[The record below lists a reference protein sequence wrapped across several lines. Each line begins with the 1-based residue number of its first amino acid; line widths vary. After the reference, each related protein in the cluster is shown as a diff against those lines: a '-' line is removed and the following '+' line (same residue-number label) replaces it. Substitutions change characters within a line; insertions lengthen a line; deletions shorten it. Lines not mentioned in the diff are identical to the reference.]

1 MTTAGGAAGEQVSIP
16 IWLEMLAVVVASV
29 SGVLTAREHKL
40 DFIGAIG
47 LAVACGLGGG
57 IIRDVILQ
65 KGAVYILDQPLAL
78 PMSVATAAIAFVFPV
93 IFEKPDRLIAILDIF
108 SVGLY
113 AAVGADKSMV
123 YELSPMVCVMM
134 GFFTAVGGGMLR
146 DVFLGQTPGIFQR
159 GKTALTVGGR
169 DYSVT
174 DVNYYFTYY
183 MNQAYSTSGGAFDP
197 SKDLRT
203 QYTDEEQTKSY
214 FDQFLDSTIEQLKK
228 ISALETAASEAGY
241 TLSDDDKAYVDEA
254 ISSTK
259 KAAESYGYAY
269 DGYLKAMYGKYMTPS
284 AFKTCVERE
293 ALVNGYQS
301 AYADSLGITD
311 EDIQAYY
318 EENASTLDTYDYRY
332 IYLSGKAA
340 STTDEDGNTVEPT
353 EEETKAA
360 MEAAK
365 AKADAFVAAVNSS
378 DDKETAFAE
387 LAPDYV
393 SEDDKED
400 YEADPDASLHPG
412 TVGSSLSYQSFG
424 KWLMD
429 DSRANGDVGVVESS
443 SGYYAVMLLNRYRDE
458 TATADIRHILIKAE
472 VADADDP
479 ATEDV
484 DESKVP
490 TQEALD
496 AAKAEAEDIL
506 AQWEAGDKTA
516 ESFGALA
523 EEYSDD
529 PASNTNGGLYEQ
541 VAPGV
546 MFEGFNDWIFA
557 DGRAIG
563 DTGLVENPQD
573 GQQGWHIIY
582 LEGWDEP
589 VWKLTGKNALT
600 NEKLNT
606 WLEGLTEN
614 MEATQGAGVKYLGE

>member
-1 MTTAGGAAGEQVSIP
+1 MSASREKKSRQSDPTQGLTQKERKELQEQQAAKRK
-16 IWLEMLAVVVASV
+16 AVVYTVIGVIVA
-29 SGVLTAREHKL
+29 VL
-40 DFIGAIG
+40 
-47 LAVACGLGGG
+47 VA
-57 IIRDVILQ
+57 
-65 KGAVYILDQPLAL
+65 AL
-78 PMSVATAAIAFVFPV
+78 
-93 IFEKPDRLIAILDIF
+93 LIWH
-108 SVGLY
+108 S
-113 AAVGADKSMV
+113 
-123 YELSPMVCVMM
+123 
-134 GFFTAVGGGMLR
+134 
-146 DVFLGQTPGIFQR
+146 GIFQR

-400 YEADPDASLHPG
+400 EADPDASLHTG

-506 AQWEAGDKTA
+506 AQWEAGDIA

-529 PASNTNGGLYEQ
+529 PAQHQRPVSRSRPAHVRGLQ
-541 VAPGV
+541 RLILPTAAPSATPV
-546 MFEGFNDWIFA
+546 C
-557 DGRAIG
+557 G
-563 DTGLVENPQD
+563 DQD
-573 GQQGWHIIY
+573 GQQGWHITY

-589 VWKLTGKNALT
+589 VWSSPARTR
-600 NEKLNT
+600 
-606 WLEGLTEN
+606 
-614 MEATQGAGVKYLGE
+614 

>member
-1 MTTAGGAAGEQVSIP
+1 MSASREKKSRQSDPTQGLTQKERKELQEQQAAKRK
-16 IWLEMLAVVVASV
+16 AVVYTVIGVIVA
-29 SGVLTAREHKL
+29 VL
-40 DFIGAIG
+40 
-47 LAVACGLGGG
+47 VA
-57 IIRDVILQ
+57 
-65 KGAVYILDQPLAL
+65 AL
-78 PMSVATAAIAFVFPV
+78 
-93 IFEKPDRLIAILDIF
+93 LIWH
-108 SVGLY
+108 S
-113 AAVGADKSMV
+113 
-123 YELSPMVCVMM
+123 
-134 GFFTAVGGGMLR
+134 
-146 DVFLGQTPGIFQR
+146 GIFQR

-269 DGYLKAMYGKYMTPS
+269 DGYLKAMYGKYITPS

-353 EEETKAA
+353 EEETK
-360 MEAAK
+360 
-365 AKADAFVAAVNSS
+365 
-378 DDKETAFAE
+378 
-387 LAPDYV
+387 
-393 SEDDKED
+393 D
-400 YEADPDASLHPG
+400 YEADPDASLHTG

-529 PASNTNGGLYEQ
+529 PGSNTNGGLYEQ

-614 MEATQGAGVKYLGE
+614 MEATHGAGVKYLGE

>member
-1 MTTAGGAAGEQVSIP
+1 MSASREKKSRQSDPTQGLTQKERKELQEQQAAKRK
-16 IWLEMLAVVVASV
+16 AVVYTVIGVIVA
-29 SGVLTAREHKL
+29 VL
-40 DFIGAIG
+40 
-47 LAVACGLGGG
+47 VA
-57 IIRDVILQ
+57 
-65 KGAVYILDQPLAL
+65 AL
-78 PMSVATAAIAFVFPV
+78 
-93 IFEKPDRLIAILDIF
+93 LIWH
-108 SVGLY
+108 S
-113 AAVGADKSMV
+113 
-123 YELSPMVCVMM
+123 
-134 GFFTAVGGGMLR
+134 
-146 DVFLGQTPGIFQR
+146 GIFQR

-400 YEADPDASLHPG
+400 YEADPDASLHTG

-424 KWLMD
+424 EWLMD
-429 DSRANGDVGVVESS
+429 DSRASGDVGVVESS
-443 SGYYAVMLLNRYRDE
+443 S
-458 TATADIRHILIKAE
+458 
-472 VADADDP
+472 
-479 ATEDV
+479 
-484 DESKVP
+484 
-490 TQEALD
+490 
-496 AAKAEAEDIL
+496 
-506 AQWEAGDKTA
+506 
-516 ESFGALA
+516 
-523 EEYSDD
+523 
-529 PASNTNGGLYEQ
+529 
-541 VAPGV
+541 
-546 MFEGFNDWIFA
+546 
-557 DGRAIG
+557 
-563 DTGLVENPQD
+563 
-573 GQQGWHIIY
+573 
-582 LEGWDEP
+582 
-589 VWKLTGKNALT
+589 
-600 NEKLNT
+600 
-606 WLEGLTEN
+606 
-614 MEATQGAGVKYLGE
+614 

>member
-1 MTTAGGAAGEQVSIP
+1 MSASREKKSRQSDPTQGLTQKERKELQEQQAAKRK
-16 IWLEMLAVVVASV
+16 AVVYTVIGVIVA
-29 SGVLTAREHKL
+29 VL
-40 DFIGAIG
+40 
-47 LAVACGLGGG
+47 VA
-57 IIRDVILQ
+57 
-65 KGAVYILDQPLAL
+65 AL
-78 PMSVATAAIAFVFPV
+78 
-93 IFEKPDRLIAILDIF
+93 LIWH
-108 SVGLY
+108 S
-113 AAVGADKSMV
+113 
-123 YELSPMVCVMM
+123 
-134 GFFTAVGGGMLR
+134 
-146 DVFLGQTPGIFQR
+146 GIFQR

-400 YEADPDASLHPG
+400 YEADPDASLHTG

-443 SGYYAVMLLNRYRDE
+443 SGYYAVMLVNRYRDE
-458 TATADIRHILIKAE
+458 TATADIRHILIKAS

-479 ATEDV
+479 ATEDL

-529 PASNTNGGLYEQ
+529 PGSNTNGGLYEQ

>member
-1 MTTAGGAAGEQVSIP
+1 MRGLKLQMSASREKKSRQSDPTQGLTQKERKELQEQQAAKRK
-16 IWLEMLAVVVASV
+16 AVVYTVIGVIVA
-29 SGVLTAREHKL
+29 VL
-40 DFIGAIG
+40 
-47 LAVACGLGGG
+47 VA
-57 IIRDVILQ
+57 
-65 KGAVYILDQPLAL
+65 AL
-78 PMSVATAAIAFVFPV
+78 
-93 IFEKPDRLIAILDIF
+93 LIWH
-108 SVGLY
+108 S
-113 AAVGADKSMV
+113 
-123 YELSPMVCVMM
+123 
-134 GFFTAVGGGMLR
+134 
-146 DVFLGQTPGIFQR
+146 GIFQR

-332 IYLSGKAA
+332 IYLSCKAA

-400 YEADPDASLHPG
+400 YEADPDASLHTG

-424 KWLMD
+424 EWLMD

-506 AQWEAGDKTA
+506 AQWEASDKTA

-529 PASNTNGGLYEQ
+529 PGSNTNGGLYEQ